1 MREGRNPLYSQDKF
15 NQNIISGFRGG
26 ENNTE
31 NSPYPPPDLPLK
43 GGGVASLKQYNNGRK
58 YSLNAK
64 FKAKQLRQAMTDAEN
79 TLWLHLQK
87 KQFHNLKFRRQQP
100 IGIYIADFVCFEK
113 KLIIELDGG
122 QHNEINNIK
131 HDNKRDEFLQSQGFT
146 VVRLWNND
154 IFENI
159 DGVLEYLEQVIFNHS
174 PKSDISTNPQGE
186 GKDNNPLLLN
196 EQQGGGLIQS
206 REDFLNDLEWAVID
220 DYKELQTIKNKYP
233 ASVMSG
239 SGSTYFLI
247 DGEFLPADGFWVKNN
262 LKSIPYGVRIV

>member
-1 MREGRNPLYSQDKF
+1 
-15 NQNIISGFRGG
+15 
-26 ENNTE
+26 
-31 NSPYPPPDLPLK
+31 
-43 GGGVASLKQYNNGRK
+43 
-58 YSLNAK
+58 
-64 FKAKQLRQAMTDAEN
+64 MTDAEN

-174 PKSDISTNPQGE
+174 PKLDISTNPQGE

-220 DYKELQTIKNKYP
+220 DYKELQAIKKQYP
-233 ASVMSG
+233 DSVMSG